1 MSVNYAIKKKVYEII
16 WMGGDLWLAGSILD
30 AALMWVRIKGTIHK
44 ILVAHIVYES
54 VASKHKGISS
64 ILFKMS
70 SMFAFFVVLNQ
81 QIDNFSKAESGP
93 DICCCW
99 KLLHIS
105 PILPRV
111 PLLVNTPAVR
121 TKWSSASEMSK
132 LLKGEMSRH
141 EPNLFIG
148 SRSRW
153 RGISRLSLLINEGIP
168 AEFSQSKH
176 AWKLWMT
183 YGGRGNKK
191 KKTCRMSSE

>member
-1 MSVNYAIKKKVYEII
+1 
-16 WMGGDLWLAGSILD
+16 
-30 AALMWVRIKGTIHK
+30 
-44 ILVAHIVYES
+44 
-54 VASKHKGISS
+54 
-64 ILFKMS
+64 
-70 SMFAFFVVLNQ
+70 MFFFVVLNQ
-81 QIDNFSKAESGP
+81 QIDNFSKAEPGP

-183 YGGRGNKK
+183 YGGRGKK
-191 KKTCRMSSE
+191 KKKHAEGLQSEEGLSWWIVTQDLYATFTLEWRESSTSLASTV